1 MQVGKYITLDS
12 ESGKTYLAIQVKPT
26 EDLLSLVHKLNSL
39 LKNFNRETY
48 FENPVFHISLAV
60 LA

>member
-1 MQVGKYITLDS
+1 MQVGKYIKLDS

-26 EDLLSLVHKLNSL
+26 EDLLSLVNKLNGL
-39 LKNFNRETY
+39 LENYNKETY

-60 LA
+60 LT